1 MLTPAGQKG
10 LGRKKKNKL
19 GNEREP
25 HNKNKW
31 PRKNM
36 LLMSFPTT
44 MQKAA
49 SLGVIIHL
57 KIYAGNKVA
66 LLSLPAAF
74 FNLARPSSVCL
85 SGRRLSCCVAR
96 LQDKLVIFLQSLFR
110 FLFEPQA
117 PQVHCALFFSSSCNY
132 QT

>member
-66 LLSLPAAF
+66 LLSLPA
-74 FNLARPSSVCL
+74 CL